1 MEGTKNHVS
10 GKVAAALCVMCV
22 LIAGCKL
29 LPPKTVDYVDI
40 TRYAGLWYEIARFP
54 TPFDEDA
61 VAVTAEYTLND
72 NGTIRVLNKGL
83 VGSLDGE
90 PTSIQGVARVVNK
103 RTNAKLAVRF
113 DRAGI
118 ENAEFPYWI
127 IELGEDYDYAA
138 VSNPGKSVLY
148 ILCRTPAMDAQL
160 YGDLVQQLAARGFN
174 TDKLELTP
182 QP

>member
-1 MEGTKNHVS
+1 MTGRRTCFLKTAGAVLCAL
-10 GKVAAALCVMCV
+10 VAFT
-22 LIAGCKL
+22 GCKL
-29 LPPKTVDYVDI
+29 LPPKTVDYVDL
-40 TRYAGLWYEIARFP
+40 TRYAGLWYEIARYP

-61 VAVTAEYTLND
+61 VAVTAEYTLKD
-72 NGTIRVLNKGL
+72 DGTVGVLNQGR
-83 VGSLDGE
+83 VGSLDGQ

-127 IELGEDYDYAA
+127 IELGEDYDYAV
-138 VSNPGKSVLY
+138 VSNPGKTVLY
-148 ILCRTPAMDAQL
+148 ILCRTSVMDAGL
-160 YGDLVQQLAARGFN
+160 YSELVQKLAGRGFN